1 MDSARFIQLFLIA
14 LFSAAVALIGLN
26 ELSHRF
32 IRSGTKDGEIPSARE
47 LVRDLHGEVDIVRPL
62 AAKPTPEGGQAP
74 SQPKVTTESA
84 YGAVQGGWRRL
95 MDKLLP

>member
-32 IRSGTKDGEIPSARE
+32 IRSGTKDSARE